1 MIKKTNSP
9 EFKDYFETTFQIK
22 INNFQFYDQALTHNS
37 YANENKS
44 RNIGTYQRLEFLG
57 DAILQE
63 YMSLY
68 LYKHNPDVDEGKLTK
83 ERSNAV
89 REETLAG
96 VVKKFGLNNYI
107 RLGNGEMTS
116 GGNNK
121 PSILADVFE
130 SITAAIYLDNE
141 KKGNVNQVIGRWL
154 EQTLIVYISQNE
166 YLESIKDYKSEL
178 QELIQAENRSDLH
191 YNVKSQHPVENNSI
205 EYVVEVILDGQVYG
219 QGVGLSK
226 QAAEQQ
232 AAKNC
237 LEKLRR
243 K

>member
-1 MIKKTNSP
+1 M
-9 EFKDYFETTFQIK
+9 
-22 INNFQFYDQALTHNS
+22 
-37 YANENKS
+37 
-44 RNIGTYQRLEFLG
+44 
-57 DAILQE
+57 
-63 YMSLY
+63 
-68 LYKHNPDVDEGKLTK
+68 
-83 ERSNAV
+83 
-89 REETLAG
+89 
-96 VVKKFGLNNYI
+96 
-107 RLGNGEMTS
+107 
-116 GGNNK
+116 
-121 PSILADVFE
+121 
-130 SITAAIYLDNE
+130 
-141 KKGNVNQVIGRWL
+141 
-154 EQTLIVYISQNE
+154 IVYISQNE

>member
-1 MIKKTNSP
+1 MTKKINSSKF
-9 EFKDYFETTFQIK
+9 EDYFETTFQIK
-22 INNFQFYDQALTHNS
+22 INDHRYYDQALTHNS
-37 YANENKS
+37 YANENKLDY
-44 RNIGTYQRLEFLG
+44 TYQRLEFLG

-68 LYKHNPDVDEGKLTK
+68 FYKNNPRVDEGKLTK

-96 VVKKFGLNNYI
+96 VMRRIGLNRYI
-107 RLGNGEMTS
+107 RLGNGEMAS
-116 GGNNK
+116 GGNDK

-141 KKGNVNQVIGRWL
+141 ANGSADQVIKQWL
-154 EQTLIVYISQNE
+154 KQTLITYISQSE

-178 QELIQAENRSDLH
+178 QELIQAENRSDLQ
-191 YNVKSQHPVENNSI
+191 YIVKSHHPVENNSI
-205 EYVVEVILDGQVYG
+205 EYIVEVKLDRQVYG
-219 QGVGLSK
+219 EGAGLSK

>member
-1 MIKKTNSP
+1 MTKKTNLP
-9 EFKDYFETTFQIK
+9 FENYFETTFQIK
-22 INNFQFYDQALTHNS
+22 INDRHYYEEALTHNS
-37 YANENKS
+37 YANEHKL
-44 RNIGTYQRLEFLG
+44 GYTYQRLEFLG

-68 LYKHNPDVDEGKLTK
+68 LYTHNPRVDEGKLTK

-96 VVKKFGLNNYI
+96 VMRKIGLNNYI

-141 KKGNVNQVIGRWL
+141 KKGNVNQVI
-154 EQTLIVYISQNE
+154 EQ
-166 YLESIKDYKSEL
+166 
-178 QELIQAENRSDLH
+178 
-191 YNVKSQHPVENNSI
+191 
-205 EYVVEVILDGQVYG
+205 
-219 QGVGLSK
+219 
-226 QAAEQQ
+226 
-232 AAKNC
+232 
-237 LEKLRR
+237 
-243 K
+243 

>member
-1 MIKKTNSP
+1 MAKKTNLP
-9 EFKDYFETTFQIK
+9 FENYFETTFQIK
-22 INNFQFYDQALTHNS
+22 INDRHYYEQALTHNS
-37 YANENKS
+37 YANEHKLDY
-44 RNIGTYQRLEFLG
+44 TYQRLEFLG

-68 LYKHNPDVDEGKLTK
+68 FYKNNSQVDEGKLTK

-96 VVKKFGLNNYI
+96 VMRKIGLNNYI

-141 KKGNVNQVIGRWL
+141 DNGA
-154 EQTLIVYISQNE
+154 SQI
-166 YLESIKDYKSEL
+166 IK
-178 QELIQAENRSDLH
+178 Q
-191 YNVKSQHPVENNSI
+191 
-205 EYVVEVILDGQVYG
+205 
-219 QGVGLSK
+219 
-226 QAAEQQ
+226 
-232 AAKNC
+232 
-237 LEKLRR
+237 
-243 K
+243 